1 MYRVTKT
8 AALAA
13 LLAVGLVESTGA
25 QLHGE
30 WMADNLATGCTPMS
44 LDLTL
49 YGEAEGNER
58 LRKNLRNAAESRLRT
73 AGVYDING
81 WEEHRQSLDI
91 RVGTNGVASSMELI
105 LYRFVMD
112 TGYGQ
117 AGPVLAW
124 EWGTIGVHGGGQDIL
139 NTVSEGL
146 DQFITEYLRAN
157 PTCGR

>member
-58 LRKNLRNAAESRLRT
+58 PTEKLEERRRIPPAHRRDLR
-73 AGVYDING
+73 
-81 WEEHRQSLDI
+81 H
-91 RVGTNGVASSMELI
+91 
-105 LYRFVMD
+105 
-112 TGYGQ
+112 
-117 AGPVLAW
+117 
-124 EWGTIGVHGGGQDIL
+124 
-139 NTVSEGL
+139 
-146 DQFITEYLRAN
+146 
-157 PTCGR
+157 